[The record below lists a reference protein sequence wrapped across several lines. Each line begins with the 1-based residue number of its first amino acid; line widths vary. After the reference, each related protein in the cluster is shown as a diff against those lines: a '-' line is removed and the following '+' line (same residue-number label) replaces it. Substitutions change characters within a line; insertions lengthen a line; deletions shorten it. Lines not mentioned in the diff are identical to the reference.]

1 MAYMKKKEYFRRKLS
16 EGNSKT
22 MYSVVNK
29 LLDKK
34 QNTVLPDAKNDK
46 ELADAFVKYFSEK
59 ISKIRDKF
67 DVVSSGRSPS
77 VLPANI
83 IPLAEFEQ
91 TTEEE
96 ISHITTTYGVKCS
109 PEDPVPVNVLKGNL
123 DVFIPIWK
131 DLVNLSLSTGS
142 IDCLKSSAVLPTIKE
157 LDEIMD

>member
-1 MAYMKKKEYFRRKLS
+1 
-16 EGNSKT
+16 

-77 VLPANI
+77 VLPATI

-96 ISHITTTYGVKCS
+96 ISDIVTTYGVKYS

-123 DVFIPIWK
+123 DV
-131 DLVNLSLSTGS
+131 
-142 IDCLKSSAVLPTIKE
+142 SSNMEGPR
-157 LDEIMD
+157 